1 MTDHF
6 VVLGVPRRPWLD
18 ADALKD
24 RFHSLSSAVHPDRV
38 HGADE
43 VTRRTADGQYAALN
57 TAYQTL
63 REPKTRL
70 QHLLTLERGAKP
82 GDLKTIPE
90 DMVQRFSE
98 VNGLLR
104 QTDALLAARAQA
116 PSSLMRVQLLEKSIP
131 LLEEISRT
139 QASLAAR
146 RDSLL
151 HDLRAL
157 DSRWSEADAGTGQ
170 REVGLAEAERL
181 YHLLGFVD
189 RWAAQLQER
198 MVQLTL

>member
-6 VVLGVPRRPWLD
+6 AALGLPRRPWLD

-24 RFHSLSSAVHPDRV
+24 TFHARSNEVHPDRV
-38 HGADE
+38 HEADE
-43 VTRRTADGQYAALN
+43 ATRRAADTQYAALN
-57 TAYQTL
+57 SAYQTL
-63 REPKTRL
+63 REPKPRL
-70 QHLLTLERGAKP
+70 HHLLTLERNAKP

-90 DMVQRFSE
+90 DMVQRFGE

-104 QTDALLAARAQA
+104 QTATLLTARTQAQ
-116 PSSLMRVQLLEKSIP
+116 STLLQVQLLEQSIP
-131 LLEEISRT
+131 LLEQISRA
-139 QASLAAR
+139 QAALAAS
-146 RDSLL
+146 RDSLIVEVKK
-151 HDLRAL
+151 L
-157 DSRWSEADAGTGQ
+157 DGRWTASFGGSPRREAD
-170 REVGLAEAERL
+170 LADAERL